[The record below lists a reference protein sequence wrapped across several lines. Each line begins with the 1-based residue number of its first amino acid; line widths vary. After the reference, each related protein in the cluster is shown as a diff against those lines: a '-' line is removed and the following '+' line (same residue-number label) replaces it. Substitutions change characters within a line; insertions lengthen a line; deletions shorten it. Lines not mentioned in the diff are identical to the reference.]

1 MAITGEV
8 LIAAAAPPRRPR
20 HPHGPGLRGYLG
32 PIRAVLTSP
41 LFLTGALCMALNF
54 FAMLYTLSIVDLSL
68 AAPAT
73 ASLTFIGNA
82 AAAKIF
88 LHENVDRRRWLA
100 VLFVC
105 VGVVLLA
112 SKNGSRFPVI
122 NFRARP
128 LQSMT
133 PTQLSVDLSL
143 QTHSS
148 HSASNFPAV
157 A

>member
-1 MAITGEV
+1 MTPTTQTIPTSVLHSWSAILAVATLAITGEV
-8 LIAAAAPPRRPR
+8 LIAAAMRRLGDLDLLR
-20 HPHGPGLRGYLG
+20 THPGLRGYVG
-32 PIRAVLTSP
+32 PTRAVLSSP

-82 AAAKIF
+82 VAARIF

-100 VLFVC
+100 TLFVC

-112 SKNGSRFPVI
+112 
-122 NFRARP
+122 
-128 LQSMT
+128 Q
-133 PTQLSVDLSL
+133 
-143 QTHSS
+143 
-148 HSASNFPAV
+148 
-157 A
+157 